1 MKPPPSYFRL
11 HKETGCLHAFTIEL
25 TDRLQIL
32 RVVLMTQAQLRV
44 FAPYISFPNLPANNL
59 LESRP

>member
-1 MKPPPSYFRL
+1 MKPPSSFCRPP
-11 HKETGCLHAFTIEL
+11 EEIGCLLAFTIEI
-25 TDRLQIL
+25 TDRLQIF
-32 RVVLMTQAQLRV
+32 RVVLMTQPQLRV

>member
-11 HKETGCLHAFTIEL
+11 PNETGCLLAFTIEI
-25 TDRLQIL
+25 TDRLQIF

-44 FAPYISFPNLPANNL
+44 FAPYTSFPNLPANNL
-59 LESRP
+59 LEGRP

>member
-11 HKETGCLHAFTIEL
+11 PKETGCLLAFTIEI
-25 TDRLQIL
+25 TDRLQIF

-59 LESRP
+59 LESQP

>member
-1 MKPPPSYFRL
+1 MKPPPSFCRPP
-11 HKETGCLHAFTIEL
+11 EEIGCLHAFTIG
-25 TDRLQIL
+25 TIGRLHIF
-32 RVVLMTQAQLRV
+32 RVVLMTQPQLRV